1 MNIHKTL
8 AGAIVLAFGLASVS
22 AAPRPAMLV
31 GIVDSCDPH
40 QNAVGDCYAR
50 ALERC
55 GHIPLVIPKTVDT
68 NALARLLS
76 RLDAIVITGGRADID
91 PARYGEKPHPKAHP
105 PDLFRDG
112 FDFTVLRYAAA
123 HRIPVLGICRGEQV
137 MNVCFGGSMYQHIP
151 DYFNGQDGKPVVK
164 HSLYPYL
171 GAATNPPTH
180 TVAIV
185 PGTKLARL
193 LGTNTL
199 AIASHHHQ
207 AVKRLAPGFRASAYA
222 PDGVVEAIEGIDLPM
237 IGVQFHPETVVAER
251 PAKGFEL
258 NRLEQLFRRLG
269 DFAAQAPCDFAAH
282 RATGTDGA
290 KIAARFKVD
299 RHDLMQGFRRTVFNM
314 EDCKAWVVEPD
325 VPAADGR
332 WVWCMEWPTAFQ
344 DRVAVKA
351 LLKAGYRWV
360 TFNPASK
367 EVYAGNQNDEM
378 IAKRRAFQKFLVED
392 LGFAP
397 KCGLIGMSWGG
408 FYSVRYASTHPDCV
422 CAIYLDAPLLD
433 FTTLS
438 KYNDRSGKWSRNGL
452 AKYYPFITDTY
463 DGANDPY
470 QSVNRA
476 EPIAKAGI
484 PMLILYGGQDDVVP
498 PEKNCMKFAVA
509 FEKAGGDLMIERR
522 AKYGHHPHGV
532 EPNEVQRLVNF
543 FDRGYA
549 K

>member
-1 MNIHKTL
+1 MNINKTL
-8 AGAIVLAFGLASVS
+8 VGAIVLAVGLASVS
-22 AAPRPAMLV
+22 AAPRPALLV
-31 GIVDSCDPH
+31 GIADSCMPDH
-40 QNAVGDCYAR
+40 NAAGEYYAR

-55 GHIPLVIPKTVDT
+55 GHVPVVIPKTVDT
-68 NALARLLS
+68 NALARVLS
-76 RLDAIVITGGRADID
+76 RLDAIVVTGGRADFD
-91 PARYGEKPHPKAHP
+91 PALYGEAPHPKAHA
-105 PDLFRDG
+105 PDRFRDR
-112 FDFTVLRYAAA
+112 FDFTVLRHAAA
-123 HRIPVLGICRGEQV
+123 QRIPVLGICRGEQAI
-137 MNVCFGGSMYQHIP
+137 NVCFGGSLYQHIP
-151 DYFNGQDGKPVVK
+151 DYFDGKNGKPAVA
-164 HSLYPYL
+164 HTRYPYS

-180 TVAIV
+180 TVDIV

-199 AIASHHHQ
+199 AVASHHHQ
-207 AVKRLAPGFRASAYA
+207 AVKRVAPGFRVSAYA

-237 IGVQFHPETVVAER
+237 IGVQFHPETVIAER

-258 NRLEQLFRRLG
+258 KRLEQLFRRLG
-269 DFAAQAPCDFAAH
+269 DFAAQAPCDMAAH

-290 KIAARFKVD
+290 KIAARFKID
-299 RHDLMQGFRRTVFNM
+299 RHDQMQGFRRTVFTM

-367 EVYAGNQNDEM
+367 ENYAGNQNDEM

-433 FTTLS
+433 FSTL
-438 KYNDRSGKWSRNGL
+438 KGFNQPSGKWSRKGL

-463 DGANDPY
+463 DGADDPY

-476 EPIAKAGI
+476 APIAQAGI

-498 PEKNCMKFAVA
+498 PERNCLKFAAA
-509 FEKAGGDLMIERR
+509 FEQAGGDLMIERR

-532 EPNEVQRLVNF
+532 EPSEVQRLVNF

>member
-1 MNIHKTL
+1 
-8 AGAIVLAFGLASVS
+8 
-22 AAPRPAMLV
+22 
-31 GIVDSCDPH
+31 
-40 QNAVGDCYAR
+40 
-50 ALERC
+50 
-55 GHIPLVIPKTVDT
+55 
-68 NALARLLS
+68 
-76 RLDAIVITGGRADID
+76 
-91 PARYGEKPHPKAHP
+91 
-105 PDLFRDG
+105 
-112 FDFTVLRYAAA
+112 
-123 HRIPVLGICRGEQV
+123 
-137 MNVCFGGSMYQHIP
+137 
-151 DYFNGQDGKPVVK
+151 
-164 HSLYPYL
+164 
-171 GAATNPPTH
+171 
-180 TVAIV
+180 
-185 PGTKLARL
+185 
-193 LGTNTL
+193 
-199 AIASHHHQ
+199 
-207 AVKRLAPGFRASAYA
+207 
-222 PDGVVEAIEGIDLPM
+222 
-237 IGVQFHPETVVAER
+237 
-251 PAKGFEL
+251 
-258 NRLEQLFRRLG
+258 
-269 DFAAQAPCDFAAH
+269 
-282 RATGTDGA
+282 
-290 KIAARFKVD
+290 
-299 RHDLMQGFRRTVFNM
+299 
-314 EDCKAWVVEPD
+314 
-325 VPAADGR
+325 
-332 WVWCMEWPTAFQ
+332 MEWPTAFQ

-438 KYNDRSGKWSRNGL
+438 KYNDRSGKWSRSGL

-484 PMLILYGGQDDVVP
+484 PMLILYGAKDDVVP
-498 PEKNCMKFAVA
+498 PEKNCMKFAAA
-509 FEKAGGDLMIERR
+509 FEKAGGNLMIERR
-522 AKYGHHPHGV
+522 GPYGHHPHGV